1 MCLKISNVKLSV
13 KIAELSLSDVENIC
27 KTKNLDFKRYNNFI
41 VLRLKGITYII
52 FKARL
57 LKNSD
62 KSDTRNQHVNITVSD
77 LAKIDES
84 IQKLMVILE
93 QNADLIVSKKIDNIT
108 ASGCLGKS
116 IDIQKF
122 LSIAE
127 DISKNVSY
135 NPERFPSLF
144 ISHGRC
150 KILLF
155 KNGKLVILASRSIKE
170 AEEAFLWISSRCAF
184 I

>member
-62 KSDTRNQHVNITVSD
+62 KSDTLNQHVNITVSD

-84 IQKLMVILE
+84 IQKLMVIL
-93 QNADLIVSKKIDNIT
+93 
-108 ASGCLGKS
+108 
-116 IDIQKF
+116 
-122 LSIAE
+122 
-127 DISKNVSY
+127 
-135 NPERFPSLF
+135 
-144 ISHGRC
+144 
-150 KILLF
+150 
-155 KNGKLVILASRSIKE
+155 
-170 AEEAFLWISSRCAF
+170 
-184 I
+184 